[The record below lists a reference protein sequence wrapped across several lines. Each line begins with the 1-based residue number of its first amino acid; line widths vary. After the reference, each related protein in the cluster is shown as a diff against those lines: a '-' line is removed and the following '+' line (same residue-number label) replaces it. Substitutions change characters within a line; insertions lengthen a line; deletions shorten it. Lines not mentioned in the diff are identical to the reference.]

1 MQIGQMVHILTC
13 EFVSIVHMLCS
24 EHILC
29 QTLLSR
35 GVMSANVWDGHK
47 NCRSHNKVQNVWDG
61 HMRIYAEC
69 NSQEL

>member
-1 MQIGQMVHILTC
+1 
-13 EFVSIVHMLCS
+13 MLCS